1 MASPIQREV
10 YAVALHATESSHMI
24 PRASWPLAALTFAA
38 LLAFPALSASAAVTL
53 VNRDDKD
60 HKLTV
65 IEEGGAKSTD
75 HILKPSQMLEGIC
88 EKGCVIRINDSDEE
102 EYELEAGDKVSIEE
116 GFLYYDDPAATQQGA
131 GAAAPAVPGV
141 GAEPKKP

>member
-1 MASPIQREV
+1 MASLSSVRPE
-10 YAVALHATESSHMI
+10 VALHATESSHMI
-24 PRASWPLAALTFAA
+24 PRASRPLAALTFAA
-38 LLAFPALSASAAVTL
+38 LLALQAFSASAAVTL

-65 IEEGGAKSTD
+65 IEDGGAKSTD
-75 HILKPSQMLEGIC
+75 HVLKPSQMLEGIC

-116 GFLYYDDPAATQQGA
+116 GFLYYDEPAPAQQGA
-131 GAAAPAVPGV
+131 GAAPPAAPGV
-141 GAEPKKP
+141 GVEPKKP

>member
-1 MASPIQREV
+1 MISRAFLSI
-10 YAVALHATESSHMI
+10 AT
-24 PRASWPLAALTFAA
+24 LTFLG
-38 LLAFPALSASAAVTL
+38 LLAFPAFSVSAAVTL

-65 IEEGGAKSTD
+65 IEDGGAKSTD
-75 HILKPSQMLEGIC
+75 HILKPTQMLEGIC
-88 EKGCVIRINDSDEE
+88 EKGCVIRINDSAEE

-116 GFLYYDDPAATQQGA
+116 GFLYYDEPAGTQQGA
-131 GAAAPAVPGV
+131 GAAPPPAPGV